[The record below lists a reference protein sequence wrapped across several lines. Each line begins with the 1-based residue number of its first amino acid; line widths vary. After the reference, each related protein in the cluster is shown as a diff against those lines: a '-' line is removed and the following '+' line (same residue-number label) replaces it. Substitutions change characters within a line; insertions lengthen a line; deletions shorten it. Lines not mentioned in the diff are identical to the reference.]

1 MEHEKSLAEVFMDS
15 LNKVKKNLFHT
26 MSKQRID
33 GLRQSEFFMLMRI
46 ANHCKAQEQE
56 HLENGTTPPPGVRI
70 SALSKATNSSMPS
83 VSQVINAL
91 ENAGYVERITTK
103 KDRRVVYV
111 HLTEAGS
118 VLLKTAPRPILTLL
132 TRTTEEMGEEK
143 TRQFI
148 ALIDEFSETI
158 ERLNREGS

>member
-1 MEHEKSLAEVFMDS
+1 MDHEKSLGETFLAS

-46 ANHCKAQEQE
+46 ANHCKEQE
-56 HLENGTTPPPGVRI
+56 NEHLKNGTAPLPGVRI
-70 SALSKATNSSMPS
+70 STLSKATNSSMPG
-83 VSQVINAL
+83 VSQMINVL
-91 ENAGYVERITTK
+91 ENAGYVERITPK

-111 HLTEAGS
+111 NLTEAGR
-118 VLLKTAPRPILTLL
+118 VMLKTAPRPMLNLL

-148 ALIDEFSETI
+148 ALMDEFSETI
-158 ERLNREGS
+158 ERLNRESN